1 MTEASNRPA
10 RTTRD
15 LSLAVDKTRQLLR
28 DLQYRLETGRL
39 EVKYLADGL
48 KTLSDLLTDLNAERA
63 TIVQNERIARLYSV
77 SRLIGSSLDLQTVL
91 DQVMDAVISLTN
103 AERGF
108 LMLLDK
114 DNVLTVKVARNFD
127 QETIENNDLTVSR
140 TITNG
145 VLQSGQAIITDN
157 ASQDPRFAGQ
167 NSIMSYSFRSIV
179 ASPLRVHGTVIGVM
193 YVDNRF
199 QAGVFS
205 ADDLQL
211 LDMFGEQAA
220 IAIDNAIQVQ
230 ARENALKE
238 QIQQLKIEIDDAKKM
253 RQVAEIVET
262 EYFQK
267 LSEDAK
273 RLRERYKSPGEAD
286 APSGGA

>member
-10 RTTRD
+10 RSTRD
-15 LSLAVDKTRQLLR
+15 LSLALDKTRQLLR

-39 EVKYLADGL
+39 EVKYLADSL
-48 KTLSDLLTDLNAERA
+48 KTMSDLLADLNNERA
-63 TIVQNERIARLYSV
+63 TIIQNERIARLYNV

-145 VLQSGQAIITDN
+145 VLQTGQAIITDN

-167 NSIMSYSFRSIV
+167 NSIMAYNFRSIV

-199 QAGVFS
+199 QSGVFS
-205 ADDLQL
+205 EDDLQL

-238 QIQQLKIEIDDAKKM
+238 QIQQLKIEIDEAKKM

-273 RLRERYKSPGEAD
+273 RLRERYKSSDTTD
-286 APSGGA
+286 APSGEP

>member
-10 RTTRD
+10 RSTRD
-15 LSLAVDKTRQLLR
+15 LTQALTKSRQLAR
-28 DLQYRLETGRL
+28 DLQYRLESKRL
-39 EVKYLADGL
+39 EVKYLDESL
-48 KTLSDLLTDLNAERA
+48 KTLSGLLDDLSGERA
-63 TIVQNERIARLYSV
+63 TIVQNERIARLYNV

-91 DQVMDAVISLTN
+91 EQVMDAVIALTN

-114 DNVLTVKVARNFD
+114 ANSLTVKVARNFD
-127 QETIENNDLTVSR
+127 QETIESGDLTVSR

-157 ASQDPRFAGQ
+157 ASQDPRFSGQ
-167 NSIMSYSFRSIV
+167 ESIMSYSFRSIV

-205 ADDLQL
+205 PDDLQL

-238 QIQQLKIEIDDAKKM
+238 QIQQLKIEIDEAKKM

-273 RLRERYKSPGEAD
+273 RLRERYKSPDDTD
-286 APSGGA
+286 APAGKA

>member
-1 MTEASNRPA
+1 MAEVPNRPA
-10 RTTRD
+10 RSTRD
-15 LSLAVDKTRQLLR
+15 LSQALDRTRQLLK
-28 DLQYRLETGRL
+28 DLQYRTETNRL
-39 EVKYLADGL
+39 ERNYLESSL
-48 KTLSDLLTDLNAERA
+48 KTLADMFTDLADERPK
-63 TIVQNERIARLYSV
+63 IVQSERIARLYNV
-77 SRLIGSSLDLQTVL
+77 SRLIGSSLELQTVL
-91 DQVMDAVISLTN
+91 DQVMDAVIGLTN

-114 DNVLTVKVARNFD
+114 DKTLTVQVARNFD

-145 VLQSGQAIITDN
+145 VLETGQAIITDN

-167 NSIMSYSFRSIV
+167 NSILSHSFRSII
-179 ASPLRVHGTVIGVM
+179 ASPLRVHDSVIGVM

-205 ADDLQL
+205 PDDLQL

-220 IAIDNAIQVQ
+220 IAIDNAIQVRE
-230 ARENALKE
+230 RENALKE
-238 QIQQLKIEIDDAKKM
+238 QIHQLKIEIDEAKKM
-253 RQVAEIVET
+253 QQVAEIVET

-273 RLRERYKSPGEAD
+273 RLRERYKSTGDENATSD
-286 APSGGA
+286 KL

>member
-1 MTEASNRPA
+1 MAEAPNRPA
-10 RTTRD
+10 RSTRD
-15 LSLAVDKTRQLLR
+15 LTLAVDRTRQLLR

-39 EVKYLADGL
+39 EVKYLGESL
-48 KTLSDLLTDLNAERA
+48 KTLSDLLTDLNNERA
-63 TIVQNERIARLYSV
+63 QIVQHERIARLYNV

-91 DQVMDAVISLTN
+91 DQVIDAVISLTS

-108 LMLLDK
+108 LMLLDQA
-114 DNVLTVKVARNFD
+114 NTLTVKVARNFD
-127 QETIENNDLTVSR
+127 QETIESNDLTVSR

-157 ASQDPRFAGQ
+157 ASQDPRFAEQ
-167 NSIMSYSFRSIV
+167 ASIMAYNFRSII
-179 ASPLRVHGTVIGVM
+179 ASPLRVHGNVIGVM

-199 QAGVFS
+199 QTSVFS
-205 ADDLQL
+205 PDDLQL

-230 ARENALKE
+230 AREKALKE
-238 QIQQLKIEIDDAKKM
+238 QIQQLKIEIDEAKKM

-273 RLRERYKSPGEAD
+273 RLRERYKSPGESST
-286 APSGGA
+286 PSGEA

>member
-1 MTEASNRPA
+1 MAEVSNRPA

-15 LSLAVDKTRQLLR
+15 LTLGVDKARQLVR
-28 DLQYRLETGRL
+28 DLLYRLETNRL
-39 EVKYLADGL
+39 EVRYLGDGL
-48 KTLSDLLTDLNAERA
+48 KTLTDLLTDLSTERPK
-63 TIVQNERIARLYSV
+63 IVQNERIARLYNV

-91 DQVMDAVISLTN
+91 NQVMDAVIGLTN

-114 DNVLTVKVARNFD
+114 ANTLTVKVARNFD
-127 QETIENNDLTVSR
+127 QETIENTDLMISR

-145 VLQSGQAIITDN
+145 VLQTGQAIITDN

-179 ASPLRVHGTVIGVM
+179 ATPLRVRGNVIGVM

-230 ARENALKE
+230 ARENALRE
-238 QIQQLKIEIDDAKKM
+238 QIQQLKIEIDEAKKM

-273 RLRERYKSPGEAD
+273 RLRERYKSPGETD
-286 APSGGA
+286 EPSGGA